1 MNRIF
6 QSPFLSDLRSLG
18 WLGFKLLI
26 LLFGMGSG
34 TAAFVYQNF

>member
-1 MNRIF
+1 MNRI
-6 QSPFLSDLRSLG
+6 LSDFPSLG
-18 WLGFKLLI
+18 LLGFKMLI